1 MVLAIKDLAMK
12 GPAKKDP
19 SMKSPTDL
27 WCSYLAKR
35 SGNSVPLKFMKD
47 VIAPDLRKLGYQVVP
62 CKVLAGTLA
71 AGLEPL
77 LEVGS
82 GRTGRHG
89 QTTLCSFEHFLNLLW
104 LPLIE
109 FLETSANGGSLAWT
123 KTLAL
128 HQKALLLE
136 MQGVVMNAEEPL
148 DMDLWIQFVQ
158 GTLQRLLGV
167 KVPSGLIMTIMGP
180 LVPLHAPATR
190 ANALHLLRSSLCS
203 KLVGPA
209 LASQVNRMILAEITE
224 VPVEMVSKDTLDQ
237 QIKMDLIAALE
248 RAHCE
253 PEVDLQDDNG
263 RRPPKKR
270 RRSTLDR
277 QEHTSDLTT
286 QDFFFLKNVT
296 NMCLNF
302 FFI

>member
-1 MVLAIKDLAMK
+1 MP
-12 GPAKKDP
+12 GPAKKDLA
-19 SMKSPTDL
+19 MKSPTDL
-27 WCSYLAKR
+27 WVSYLDKR
-35 SGNSVPLKFMKD
+35 SGHSVPLRFMQE
-47 VIAPDLRKLGYQVVP
+47 VILPDLRKLGYQVGP
-62 CKVLAGTLA
+62 RRVLASTLT

-77 LEVGS
+77 LEVESGS
-82 GRTGRHG
+82 TGRHG

-109 FLETSANGGSLAWT
+109 FLETLAKGGSVVWT

-136 MQGVVMNAEEPL
+136 MEGLVMDAEEPL

-158 GTLQRLLGV
+158 GTLQRLLRV

-190 ANALHLLRSSLCS
+190 AHALHLLRSSLCS

-224 VPVEMVSKDTLDQ
+224 VPVKLVAKDTLEQ

-248 RAHCE
+248 REHCE
-253 PEVDLQDDNG
+253 PEEDLQDDNG
-263 RRPPKKR
+263 RRPPKKC
-270 RRSTLDR
+270 
-277 QEHTSDLTT
+277 EKAPWTSERT
-286 QDFFFLKNVT
+286 
-296 NMCLNF
+296 
-302 FFI
+302 

>member
-1 MVLAIKDLAMK
+1 
-12 GPAKKDP
+12 
-19 SMKSPTDL
+19 MKSPTDL
-27 WCSYLAKR
+27 WVSYLDKR
-35 SGNSVPLKFMKD
+35 SGHSVPLRFIQD
-47 VIAPDLRKLGYQVVP
+47 VILPDLRKLGYQVVP
-62 CKVLAGTLA
+62 KRVLAGTLT

-77 LEVGS
+77 LEVES

-109 FLETSANGGSLAWT
+109 FLETSAKGGSVVWT

-128 HQKALLLE
+128 HQKVLLLE
-136 MQGVVMNAEEPL
+136 MQGIVLNAEEPL

-224 VPVEMVSKDTLDQ
+224 VPVKLVAKDTLEQ

-248 RAHCE
+248 REHCE
-253 PEVDLQDDNG
+253 PEEDLQDDNG
-263 RRPPKKR
+263 RRPPQKMRKT
-270 RRSTLDR
+270 TLDK
-277 QEHTSDLTT
+277 QENMRDLTK
-286 QDFFFLKNVT
+286 QVFFKLF
-296 NMCLNF
+296 
-302 FFI
+302 